1 MFCVLTVTV
10 ELKKKKRDLY
20 IFDYDSK
27 SIDNNME

>member
-10 ELKKKKRDLY
+10 ELKKKRDLY